1 MGGKERNNDS
11 FRTQLNRKIKTGLQT
26 KFTYVLRTKVFWTQN
41 VLPFFPLCRCVRVYQ
56 CTDVRAILSRYW
68 LALESEF
75 CIKKTRRCFD
85 IDREHWSKQHI
96 TAQCQSSSPV
106 LAAHGHP
113 MTMCKHRESEWAF
126 HWQETFGEGQN
137 SWEEEEEEAWEQ
149 GNRASRCCM
158 NTVWATDGSMSVCRN
173 RWRVNQKA
181 E

>member
-75 CIKKTRRCFD
+75 CIKKNEEMFR
-85 IDREHWSKQHI
+85 
-96 TAQCQSSSPV
+96 
-106 LAAHGHP
+106 
-113 MTMCKHRESEWAF
+113 
-126 HWQETFGEGQN
+126 HWQRTLKQTAHYSTMPKLFTRPGSTWPSHDNVQTQREWM
-137 SWEEEEEEAWEQ
+137 SISLA
-149 GNRASRCCM
+149 GNIRRRSEFM
-158 NTVWATDGSMSVCRN
+158 GGGGGGSMRARQPS
-173 RWRVNQKA
+173 K
-181 E
+181 